1 MAIDCYY
8 TMTTSIPKFEM
19 YSATHFYA
27 LLIIALITATTII
40 VGRRMNP
47 ANRNRICKGIALANL
62 IIFFF
67 EYIRNYIIYDSA
79 TFISAEL
86 PLHFCAIM
94 AILCFIALWW
104 NRQWARALVYF
115 GVLSASIQGLLTP
128 ALTIGHPTIEFY
140 QFFISH
146 GLLLLSALS
155 IPLLTNWRSRIKD
168 PIRSLLLMNA
178 YLIVIHPINLL
189 CHSNY
194 GFTTAA
200 PAGSILESLN
210 TPAPWYYLWLELPA
224 LALFCVMHL
233 FVRRKTT
240 K

>member
-1 MAIDCYY
+1 MS
-8 TMTTSIPKFEM
+8 TSIPEFVM
-19 YSATHFYA
+19 FSATHFYA
-27 LLIIALITATTII
+27 LLVIILITAATII
-40 VGRRMNP
+40 IGRRVSP
-47 ANRNRICKGIALANL
+47 SKRDRICKGIALANL

-67 EYIRNYIIYDSA
+67 EYIRNYIIYDTSV
-79 TFISAEL
+79 FISTKL
-86 PLHFCAIM
+86 PLHFCALM
-94 AILCFIALWW
+94 AILCFIALWLK
-104 NRQWARALVYF
+104 RPWARALVYF

-128 ALTIGHPTIEFY
+128 ALKQDFPTVVYF
-140 QFFISH
+140 QFFTSH

-155 IPLLTNWRSRIKD
+155 IPLLTDWRSRIKD

-200 PAGSILESLN
+200 PGGSILESLN

-224 LALFCVMHL
+224 LALFCIMHL
-233 FVRRKTT
+233 FVRRKAA